1 MEIKANELT
10 INEIANIKNTII
22 TATAENRRDI
32 LKAFNDFELQT
43 ELKAR
48 GAFCSANAEI
58 IARHR
63 AEIIARRYYELK
75 GKAKAEKDFY
85 ERDKAKI

>member
-10 INEIANIKNTII
+10 INEIDSIKTTII
-22 TATAENRRDI
+22 TATAENRKDI

-48 GAFCSANAEI
+48 GAICSTNAF
-58 IARHR
+58 
-63 AEIIARRYYELK
+63 Y
-75 GKAKAEKDFY
+75 KAEN
-85 ERDKAKI
+85 ESLKARNEKLEQDYTELLKLMNLNHKGE

>member
-1 MEIKANELT
+1 MEIKANELA
-10 INEIANIKNTII
+10 IKELNSIKNTII

-75 GKAKAEKDFY
+75 GKAKAERLHYGITKQ
-85 ERDKAKI
+85 

>member
-22 TATAENRRDI
+22 TDTAENRRDI
-32 LKAFNDFELQT
+32 LKAFDDMELQT

-75 GKAKAEKDFY
+75 GKNKAKARQKG
-85 ERDKAKI
+85 

>member
-10 INEIANIKNTII
+10 IKELNSIKNTII

-32 LKAFNDFELQT
+32 LKAFNDFELQA

-48 GAFCSANAEI
+48 GILQNSNAI
-58 IARHR
+58 YQ
-63 AEIIARRYYELK
+63 AENELLKETIKDLKADYADLLELMNLNHK
-75 GKAKAEKDFY
+75 G
-85 ERDKAKI
+85 

>member
-1 MEIKANELT
+1 MEIKANELA
-10 INEIANIKNTII
+10 IKELNSIKNTII

-32 LKAFNDFELQT
+32 LKAFDDMELQT

-75 GKAKAEKDFY
+75 GKAKAERLHYGINKQ
-85 ERDKAKI
+85 

>member
-22 TATAENRRDI
+22 AATAENRKDI

-48 GAFCSANAEI
+48 GAICSTNAF
-58 IARHR
+58 
-63 AEIIARRYYELK
+63 Y
-75 GKAKAEKDFY
+75 KAENESLKVRNEKLEQDY
-85 ERDKAKI
+85 TELLKLMNLNHKGE

>member
-1 MEIKANELT
+1 METKANELA
-10 INEIANIKNTII
+10 IKELNSIKNTII

-48 GAFCSANAEI
+48 GAICSTNAF
-58 IARHR
+58 
-63 AEIIARRYYELK
+63 Y
-75 GKAKAEKDFY
+75 KAENESLKVRNKKLEQDY
-85 ERDKAKI
+85 IHLLSLMNLDYKGE

>member
-22 TATAENRRDI
+22 AATAENRKDI

-48 GAFCSANAEI
+48 GAFCSANAEV

-63 AEIIARRYYELK
+63 AEIISRRYYELK
-75 GKAKAEKDFY
+75 GKNKAKAERLNDGITKQ
-85 ERDKAKI
+85 

>member
-1 MEIKANELT
+1 MEIKANELA
-10 INEIANIKNTII
+10 IKELNSIKNTII
-22 TATAENRRDI
+22 TATAENRKDI
-32 LKAFNDFELQT
+32 LKAFDDMELQT

-75 GKAKAEKDFY
+75 GKSKAKAKRLHY
-85 ERDKAKI
+85 GITKQ

>member
-1 MEIKANELT
+1 MEIKANELA
-10 INEIANIKNTII
+10 IKELNSIKNTII

-48 GAFCSANAEI
+48 EILQNSNAI
-58 IARHR
+58 YQ
-63 AEIIARRYYELK
+63 AENELLKETIKDLKADYADLLELMNLNHK
-75 GKAKAEKDFY
+75 G
-85 ERDKAKI
+85 

>member
-10 INEIANIKNTII
+10 TNEIANIKTTII

-32 LKAFNDFELQT
+32 LKAFDDMELQT

-48 GAFCSANAEI
+48 GAFCSANAEV

-63 AEIIARRYYELK
+63 AEIISRRYYELK
-75 GKAKAEKDFY
+75 GKSKAKARQKG
-85 ERDKAKI
+85 

>member
-10 INEIANIKNTII
+10 INEIANIKTTII
-22 TATAENRRDI
+22 TATAENRKDI

-48 GAFCSANAEI
+48 GAICSTNAF
-58 IARHR
+58 
-63 AEIIARRYYELK
+63 Y
-75 GKAKAEKDFY
+75 KAENESLKVRNEKLEQDY
-85 ERDKAKI
+85 AELLKLMNLNHKGE

>member
-22 TATAENRRDI
+22 AATAENRKDI
-32 LKAFNDFELQT
+32 LKAFNDFELQD

-48 GAFCSANAEI
+48 GAICSTNAF
-58 IARHR
+58 
-63 AEIIARRYYELK
+63 Y
-75 GKAKAEKDFY
+75 KAEN
-85 ERDKAKI
+85 ESLKARNEKLKQDYIHLLNLMNLDHKGE

>member
-1 MEIKANELT
+1 MEIKANELA
-10 INEIANIKNTII
+10 IKELNSIKNTII

-48 GAFCSANAEI
+48 GILQNSHAIYQAEN
-58 IARHR
+58 
-63 AEIIARRYYELK
+63 ELLKETIKDLKADYADLLELMNLNHK
-75 GKAKAEKDFY
+75 G
-85 ERDKAKI
+85 